1 MVKIANVSKRSINI
15 SKGIIFTFLLIYF
28 IYFGIFVS
36 GYIDSLKETSPKDLP
51 VFINYIPLLCYIGA
65 LFSGIYFIIFL
76 KNVSTPKIRERHSR
90 KKIKGGS
97 IYKQALLLIIMIFV
111 FIPLLS
117 PAIDK
122 GENNQ
127 NFSVYNTG
135 WNGSSEFKK
144 IIQDEMGYEVMTVQ
158 SSLSAT
164 ERLSDDKSI
173 LLILL
178 GPNQFYDPVFEIPY
192 FINFF
197 NGSNSLLLCHDHGST
212 STLLWEIFI
221 ANLLT
226 VSQAQTQTADLF
238 PVTLF
243 PNGILLDNESY
254 YPTPEFP
261 IIRDFDYSHP
271 TTSGINQVILSKSSS
286 AAGGPLVEYFG
297 WNVVG
302 SASSLYSFVDKNGN
316 GKVDPGIDVL
326 DLTFISEILADQVLP
341 ENFPT
346 SILSLPLYSPFTPH
360 TFLAKEIGNSR
371 VFVSADASLF
381 NNELIKKPGY
391 DNEQFGRNIIQWL
404 TYNADPNEWY
414 VVFDEAHIRPES
426 SRDLTSAGIFGFIM
440 QYIVHLSTNPITSWI
455 YPVLA
460 IYTLKKYLP
469 KKNKKKEEEK
479 IAEKEEKKEEIA
491 RFRTSSYFAQKIE
504 EYRTKM
510 KFGEALKLLYRR
522 LERKLNSQLA
532 GQKITTENVINLV
545 IAKDPTI
552 TKSKIRR
559 LSKFMD
565 RILSIKVGKYKVK
578 TEQQFEEL
586 FFEMGWAANNI

>member
-1 MVKIANVSKRSINI
+1 MVKIGNISKRSVNI
-15 SKGIIFTFLLIYF
+15 SKGIIFTFLVIYC
-28 IYFGIFVS
+28 IYFGIFISEYV
-36 GYIDSLKETSPKDLP
+36 DSLKETIPESLP
-51 VFINYIPLLCYIGA
+51 VFLNYIPLLCYIGA
-65 LFSGIYFIIFL
+65 LFSGLYFIIFL
-76 KNVSTPKIRERHSR
+76 RNVSSHKIRQRHSR

-97 IYKQALLLIIMIFV
+97 VYKQALLLIIMIFV

-117 PAIDK
+117 FAIDQ
-122 GENNQ
+122 GENTQ
-127 NFSVYNTG
+127 NFSVYNRE
-135 WNGSSEFKK
+135 WNGGFDFKE
-144 IIQDEMGYEVMTVQ
+144 IIQDEMGYEVKTVQ

-164 ERLSDDKSI
+164 ERLDDRNI

-178 GPNQFYDPVFEIPY
+178 GPNQFYDPIFEIPY

-221 ANLLT
+221 ANML
-226 VSQAQTQTADLF
+226 SMAQAETSDLF

-243 PNGILLDNESY
+243 PNGILHDNASY
-254 YPTPEFP
+254 DQTPQFP
-261 IIRDFDYSHP
+261 VIIDFDSAHP
-271 TTSGINQVILSKSSS
+271 TTSGITEVILSRSSS

-297 WNVVG
+297 WNVIG

-316 GKVDPGIDVL
+316 GRVDEDIDVL
-326 DLTFISEILADQVLP
+326 DLSFIGDLLAGQVLP
-341 ENFPT
+341 EDFPT

-360 TFLAKEIGNSR
+360 VFLAKELGNSR

-381 NNELIKKPGY
+381 NNELINKY
-391 DNEQFGRNIIQWL
+391 DNAQFGRNIIQWL
-404 TYNADPNEWY
+404 TYNGDPNDWY
-414 VVFDEAHIRPES
+414 VVFDEAHIRPEA
-426 SRDLTSAGIFGFIM
+426 SRDLSSAGIFGFIM

-469 KKNKKKEEEK
+469 KKDKKKEEKK
-479 IAEKEEKKEEIA
+479 IAEEEEKKEEIA
-491 RFRTSSYFAQKIE
+491 RYRTSSYFAQKIE

-510 KFGEALKLLYRR
+510 KYGEALKLLYRR

-545 IAKDPTI
+545 VAKDPTT
-552 TKSKIRR
+552 TKSKIKRI
-559 LSKFMD
+559 SKFID
-565 RILSIKVGKYKVK
+565 RMLSIKEGKYKVK
-578 TEQQFEEL
+578 TEQIFEDL
-586 FFEMGWAANNI
+586 FFEMGWAVNNI